1 MPRLL
6 DPALVRVARH
16 RQVSIK
22 TARDWR
28 DADNRKWHDS
38 LSEIGYQP
46 IEVSAVA
53 LPSGGFFEPARK
65 ANKASTA
72 TLSEIP
78 DPFEGIEIPDPWDGK
93 DPFDGFGL
101 DELNPPPVFP

>member
-6 DPALVRVARH
+6 DPDLRRVAQL

-28 DADNRKWHDS
+28 DSDNRKWHDAV
-38 LSEIGYQP
+38 SEVCSKTA
-46 IEVSAVA
+46 IEVEASPVPFGHLSKTA
-53 LPSGGFFEPARK
+53 S
-65 ANKASTA
+65 KASTA

-78 DPFEGIEIPDPWDGK
+78 DPFEGVEIPDPWDGK
-93 DPFDGFGL
+93 DPFGGFGL
-101 DELNPPPVFP
+101 DELNPPAI